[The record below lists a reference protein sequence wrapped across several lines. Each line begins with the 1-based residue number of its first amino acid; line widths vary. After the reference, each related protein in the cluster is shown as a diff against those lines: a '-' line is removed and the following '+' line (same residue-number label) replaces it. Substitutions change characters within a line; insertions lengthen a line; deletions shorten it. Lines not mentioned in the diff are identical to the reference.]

1 MRPGKLSLLLCVSVS
16 VSPLGG
22 GCTKNEYD
30 GAPPGETVPDVDIP
44 TQEELDQK
52 AAEEINEANADE
64 ELEQLQQ
71 EIEEDG

>member
-1 MRPGKLSLLLCVSVS
+1 MRKLSILLSVS
-16 VSPLGG
+16 FVVALLGG
-22 GCTKNEYD
+22 SCSKN
-30 GAPPGETVPDVDIP
+30 GEVPDVDIP

-52 AAEEINEANADE
+52 AAEEIQEANADE